1 MDMHLRR
8 VKNISFFARF
18 YLLGLLFLLN
28 ACADIKKATIHDY
41 PKQIAFVFDNK
52 VVIQDPESKKEL
64 QEIGLA
70 IDNYWDD
77 SLKVKR
83 IRQFGVFNTVVQ
95 PSYFQADKVLRT
107 VQFMQAY
114 LSTKGYSHPLL
125 TPVVKIDT
133 VNEEWR
139 VYLTMNIQLNKKTV
153 IDTVVYKITD
163 RALQEIAIKNKADAY
178 IKKGMAFSNESIN
191 NELDRLVELFRS
203 KGYLQK

>member
-178 IKKGMAFSNESIN
+178 IKKGMAFS
-191 NELDRLVELFRS
+191 
-203 KGYLQK
+203 Y